1 MFPIPAAAEPLVCSI
16 RCAFTRRTFDRFV
29 LLMAGLI
36 VTMGRRTVSHAL
48 RIIDPQL
55 DGHWCNYHRLYS
67 QARSMWKL
75 GGDADPAGGRD
86 AASGVSDHPG
96 RRRHRRW

>member
-36 VTMGRRTVSHAL
+36 VTMGPANNQRHAL

-55 DGHWCNYHRLYS
+55 D
-67 QARSMWKL
+67 
-75 GGDADPAGGRD
+75 
-86 AASGVSDHPG
+86 
-96 RRRHRRW
+96 